1 MNRKKKQKPRRSI
14 RLQSYDY
21 SSPGEYFVTICIQD
35 RRPLFGDVV
44 DGEMRLNRLGRI
56 AWERW
61 YQIPDRFK
69 NVTLDVFVVMPNH
82 VHGIIGIES
91 NPVAAI
97 HELQQRGANPENR
110 DDLKFNSEEY
120 RKRRRQML
128 LPKII
133 GWYKMNVSK
142 QANIIIKKTGNRFWQ
157 RNYYEHII
165 RDDQALNRIRNYII
179 HNPSKWERDRNN

>member
-1 MNRKKKQKPRRSI
+1 MNREKKQKPRRSI

-61 YQIPDRFK
+61 YQIPGRFE
-69 NVTLDVFVVMPNH
+69 NVTLDAFVVMPNH

-97 HELQQRGANPENR
+97 HKLQPQ
-110 DDLKFNSEEY
+110 DDLKFDSEEY

-142 QANIIIKKTGNRFWQ
+142 KANIIINKTGNSFWQ
-157 RNYYEHII
+157 RNYYENII
-165 RDDQALNRIRNYII
+165 RNDQALHHIRNYII
-179 HNPSKWERDRNN
+179 HNPSKWERDRNK